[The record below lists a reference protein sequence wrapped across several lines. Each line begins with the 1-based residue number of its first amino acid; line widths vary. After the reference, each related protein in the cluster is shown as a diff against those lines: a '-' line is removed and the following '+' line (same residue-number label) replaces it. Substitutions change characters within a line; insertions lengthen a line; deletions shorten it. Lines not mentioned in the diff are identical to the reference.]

1 MQPLNALPKYNLF
14 GVDDVDY
21 KKAEVVVLPVPYDAT
36 VTYKSG
42 TRDGPR
48 AIIEASRNME
58 LYSYELG
65 ADISGLGIYTM
76 DEMAPDLS
84 SPENMARRIAR
95 EVELILSE
103 GKLPLLL
110 GGEHTI
116 TIGAVQG
123 VARKR
128 KSFSVI
134 QLDAHS
140 DGRDEMFNSRYM
152 HATVMARVGEIAKS
166 SASVGI
172 RSAHAK
178 PQSKNTRT
186 YFMSKVHSKGIDAI
200 AKDVARHTEKE
211 IYLTIDLDVLDPSE
225 MPSVGT
231 PEPDGLRFAELC
243 RFIEELARSKK
254 LLGLDIVELSPIPQL
269 HAPNYLAAKLAYL
282 AVGYFM
288 APGRKRRA

>member
-1 MQPLNALPKYNLF
+1 MQPLNTLPKYNMF
-14 GVDDVDY
+14 GVEDIDY
-21 KKAEVVVLPVPYDAT
+21 KKSKVVILPIPYDAT

-65 ADISGLGIYTM
+65 ADISGLGFYTM

-110 GGEHTI
+110 GGEHTL

-123 VARKR
+123 VARK
-128 KSFSVI
+128 KKNFSVV
-134 QLDAHS
+134 QLDAHA

-172 RSAHAK
+172 RSTHAK
-178 PQSKNTRT
+178 SQSKNTKT
-186 YFMSKVHSKGIDAI
+186 YFMGEVHSKGISAI
-200 AKDVARHTEKE
+200 AKDVAKHTEKE

-231 PEPDGLRFAELC
+231 PEPDGLRFGELC
-243 RFIEELARSKK
+243 RFVEELAKSKK
-254 LLGLDIVELSPIPQL
+254 LIGLDIVELSPIPQL

-282 AVGYFM
+282 AVGYFI
-288 APGRKRRA
+288 GSGKGSRA